1 MTTKTDNAEVFISKV
16 EQAQLTFCILGLSP
30 LICNRMSEKARQEL
44 LLPSLRKTAA
54 TKATTLKHDPL
65 TEYRDSPYR
74 NLASNAP
81 TRLQLLASM
90 FKKAMMTAALD
101 IPGAKKTQIGRLL
114 YLAGD
119 RIDLYGQ
126 PEMFMA
132 VTRSADMNRT
142 PDVRTRAILRE
153 WACRITIRFTVPII
167 KDVSVANLLA
177 AAGTQAGVGDFRV
190 EKGAGSYGT
199 FEPVSA
205 DNKDWQRIAKIG
217 RVEQDKALK
226 SPGFYDDETASLFT
240 WFEAE
245 VPKRGLTTAAKI
257 GG

>member
-1 MTTKTDNAEVFISKV
+1 MATLKPDNTEVFISKV
-16 EQAQLTFCILGLSP
+16 EQSQLTFYILGLSP
-30 LICNRMSEKARQEL
+30 LICNRMSEKTMREL
-44 LLPSLRKTAA
+44 LLPSPRKTAA

-74 NLASNAP
+74 NLSPKAP

-101 IPGAKKTQIGRLL
+101 IPGAKKSQIGRLL
-114 YLAGD
+114 YVVGD
-119 RIDLYGQ
+119 RIDLYGC
-126 PEMFMA
+126 PELFMS

-142 PDVRTRAILRE
+142 PDIRSRAILRE
-153 WACRITIRFTVPII
+153 WACKITVSFTVPII
-167 KDVSVANLLA
+167 KDVSVVNLLA
-177 AAGTQAGVGDFRV
+177 AAGTQAGVGDYRV

-205 DNKDWQRIAKIG
+205 DNKDWRRIAQIG
-217 RVEQDKALK
+217 RVEQDKALQT
-226 SPGFYDDETASLFT
+226 PEFYDDETASLYT

-245 VPKRGLTTAAKI
+245 IPKRGLRGAA
-257 GG
+257 